1 MMKCPTCGRDMVK
14 GAVISSSSMPFST
27 NVMFKPDRNDGS
39 CTLALENKAEAYVC
53 QSDGSCTL
61 ALENKAEAY
70 VCQSCGH
77 VFADYKI
84 R

>member
-1 MMKCPTCGRDMVK
+1 MKCPICGKEVLR
-14 GAVISSSSMPFST
+14 GTVISSGSMPFST

-53 QSDGSCTL
+53 QS
-61 ALENKAEAY
+61 
-70 VCQSCGH
+70 CG
-77 VFADYKI
+77 

>member
-39 CTLALENKAEAYVC
+39 CTLALEKALSVFWRL
-53 QSDGSCTL
+53 TL
-61 ALENKAEAY
+61 
-70 VCQSCGH
+70 
-77 VFADYKI
+77 
-84 R
+84 

>member
-1 MMKCPTCGRDMVK
+1 MKKCPTCGKAMVK

-53 QSDGSCTL
+53 QS
-61 ALENKAEAY
+61 
-70 VCQSCGH
+70 CGH

-84 R
+84 K

>member
-1 MMKCPTCGRDMVK
+1 MVK

-39 CTLALENKAEAYVC
+39 CTLALENKAEAYV
-53 QSDGSCTL
+53 S
-61 ALENKAEAY
+61 
-70 VCQSCGH
+70 QSCGH

-84 R
+84 K

>member
-39 CTLALENKAEAYVC
+39 C
-53 QSDGSCTL
+53 
-61 ALENKAEAY
+61 
-70 VCQSCGH
+70 GH